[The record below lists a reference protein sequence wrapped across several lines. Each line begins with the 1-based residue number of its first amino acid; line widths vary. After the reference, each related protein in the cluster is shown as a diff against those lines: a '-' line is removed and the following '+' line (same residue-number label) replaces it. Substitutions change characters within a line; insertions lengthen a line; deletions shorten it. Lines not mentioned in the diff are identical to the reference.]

1 MKKKEKRKLLDR
13 LEHSIDR
20 NKAFCIRNDMEPTE
34 YIQGVNDMAK
44 VNART
49 FTEENLAE
57 AFTAWNF

>member
-20 NKAFCIRNDMEPTE
+20 NNEFCIRNDMEPTE

-44 VNART
+44 VMIKFVKKMDKKKKKKN
-49 FTEENLAE
+49 
-57 AFTAWNF
+57 